1 MIRNRILASALLLG
15 LSAAAFSTSANA
27 APCRDAHGRFV
38 TCSASAAKP
47 HATKAAVATTR
58 KATPAKA
65 APARTAAKTVA
76 KAKPASKPAK
86 VASTGAK
93 KAATSPKG

>member
-1 MIRNRILASALLLG
+1 MIRNRILASAMLLG

-38 TCSASAAKP
+38 TCAAAAAKP
-47 HATKAAVATTR
+47 HAAKTALTTTR

-65 APARTAAKTVA
+65 TATRTLAKSTA
-76 KAKPASKPAK
+76 KAKPVSKPAK

-93 KAATSPKG
+93 RAVTPPKA